1 MVIRFS
7 FYGFAFF
14 FYWLSLNKAFNYFYQ
29 IFSLLRVFFFR
40 SFLLLSLPNCSTRH
54 QVKKKQVSVLLLVAV
69 FCCHIRPISEPICF
83 CFCFFF
89 ERRVRQVPRG
99 RRTTTGRWAAR
110 RWSRRCWAS
119 APSSPTSRA
128 STPTWN
134 SSSAAST
141 PSTTCSR

>member
-54 QVKKKQVSVLLLVAV
+54 QVKKKNKFQFYFWLPCFVATFGRSLSQFV
-69 FCCHIRPISEPICF
+69 FVF
-83 CFCFFF
+83 VFF